1 MKKPLFC
8 LLTVL
13 TPFLLLESTPAG
25 ACTNFIV
32 TRGASTDSTTLVSYS
47 ADSHALYGC
56 LYKFNAP
63 KGGFR
68 PGEMLAVYEWDTGR
82 YLGDIPQV
90 EHPYST
96 VGNMNEHSLIITETT
111 YGGRGELADSTGR
124 MDYGSM
130 IYITLQRAR
139 TAREAIRVMAD
150 LADTYGYASEGESF
164 SIADADEAWIMEVIG
179 KGFEPDG
186 KGGNARK
193 GIVWVAR
200 RIPDGYV
207 SGHANQARITTF
219 PLDDPD
225 NCLYSPDVISFAREM
240 GYYEGPDAEFSFCDA
255 YAPADFS
262 ALRACEARVWSFFRR
277 VADGMDTYTD
287 YAMGHNP
294 ANRMPLWVK
303 PSKKVSPKEVFDAM
317 RDHYEGTPMDMT
329 RDLGA
334 GGCGL
339 PYRWRP
345 MSFEVDGTEYV
356 NERATATQQTGFWFV
371 AQARSYLPDPCGG
384 RRSGDSVVRR
394 RRCRH
399 VVSYADLLLDRSRA
413 RMSERKQRVDV
424 EVFPHVDVLALQSRY
439 EFRLPALRPHVEGFA
454 GGSRSVGESGARRGA
469 RGHGRGAE
477 ARRGGAREV
486 RDRLF
491 GDDGPDLVRSV
502 EADGRIFA
510 GEVHRRQCEGRDRT
524 RQIQG

>member
-68 PGEMLAVYEWDTGR
+68 AGEMLSVYEWDTGR

-164 SIADADEAWIMEVIG
+164 SIADADEAWIMELIG
-179 KGFEPDG
+179 KGFKD
-186 KGGNARK
+186 
-193 GIVWVAR
+193 
-200 RIPDGYV
+200 
-207 SGHANQARITTF
+207 
-219 PLDDPD
+219 
-225 NCLYSPDVISFAREM
+225 
-240 GYYEGPDAEFSFCDA
+240 EF
-255 YAPADFS
+255 
-262 ALRACEARVWSFFRR
+262 
-277 VADGMDTYTD
+277 
-287 YAMGHNP
+287 
-294 ANRMPLWVK
+294 
-303 PSKKVSPKEVFDAM
+303 
-317 RDHYEGTPMDMT
+317 
-329 RDLGA
+329 
-334 GGCGL
+334 
-339 PYRWRP
+339 
-345 MSFEVDGTEYV
+345 
-356 NERATATQQTGFWFV
+356 
-371 AQARSYLPDPCGG
+371 
-384 RRSGDSVVRR
+384 
-394 RRCRH
+394 
-399 VVSYADLLLDRSRA
+399 
-413 RMSERKQRVDV
+413 
-424 EVFPHVDVLALQSRY
+424 
-439 EFRLPALRPHVEGFA
+439 
-454 GGSRSVGESGARRGA
+454 
-469 RGHGRGAE
+469 
-477 ARRGGAREV
+477 
-486 RDRLF
+486 
-491 GDDGPDLVRSV
+491 
-502 EADGRIFA
+502 
-510 GEVHRRQCEGRDRT
+510 
-524 RQIQG
+524 

>member
-1 MKKPLFC
+1 MKKPLFY

-186 KGGNARK
+186 KGGNA
-193 GIVWVAR
+193 
-200 RIPDGYV
+200 
-207 SGHANQARITTF
+207 
-219 PLDDPD
+219 
-225 NCLYSPDVISFAREM
+225 ARESC
-240 GYYEGPDAEFSFCDA
+240 GW
-255 YAPADFS
+255 
-262 ALRACEARVWSFFRR
+262 RAAFPTVMCRAMPIRR
-277 VADGMDTYTD
+277 A
-287 YAMGHNP
+287 
-294 ANRMPLWVK
+294 
-303 PSKKVSPKEVFDAM
+303 S
-317 RDHYEGTPMDMT
+317 
-329 RDLGA
+329 
-334 GGCGL
+334 
-339 PYRWRP
+339 RP
-345 MSFEVDGTEYV
+345 
-356 NERATATQQTGFWFV
+356 
-371 AQARSYLPDPCGG
+371 
-384 RRSGDSVVRR
+384 
-394 RRCRH
+394 
-399 VVSYADLLLDRSRA
+399 
-413 RMSERKQRVDV
+413 
-424 EVFPHVDVLALQSRY
+424 
-439 EFRLPALRPHVEGFA
+439 
-454 GGSRSVGESGARRGA
+454 SRSTIPTTASIR
-469 RGHGRGAE
+469 
-477 ARRGGAREV
+477 
-486 RDRLF
+486 
-491 GDDGPDLVRSV
+491 P
-502 EADGRIFA
+502 
-510 GEVHRRQCEGRDRT
+510 T
-524 RQIQG
+524 